1 MAMERA
7 FRGVVSKL
15 RRRHGEMAARGAAVP
30 FAVRANG
37 SAEAF
42 GEGEPAFTLVV
53 REPRALDALA
63 TLDGLLVGE
72 AYLAGAFDVE
82 GDFERVLEMRDLFSD
97 RHPFLYAWRFVQ
109 PKLFGRTR
117 SDEGWIAAHYDAD
130 PDFFLR
136 FLDTRHRAYSQGV
149 YARDDE
155 PLEDAVTRKLDFARE
170 AAEIR
175 PGSRVLDVGGGWGAF
190 TEYGGRH
197 DVRVTSLTLSRE
209 SERFIAGII
218 ERERLPCE
226 VRREHLFAHRP
237 AERYDAIV
245 VLGVT
250 EHLPDYPAT
259 LEKYRALLKPGGKVY
274 LDASASRKKYDV
286 SSFMERHVFPGN
298 GSPMCLHDYLGAVAA
313 SPFRLEGVH
322 DDRHS
327 YALTAREWARRL
339 DASAGEVE
347 RRWGRAHYR
356 KFRLYLWGCA
366 DALSRDAVQAY
377 RVVLGLPKAAA

>member
-1 MAMERA
+1 MEQA

-15 RRRHGEMAARGAAVP
+15 RRRHGEMAARGDAVP

-42 GEGEPAFTLVV
+42 GDGDPAFTFVV

-63 TLDGLLVGE
+63 SLDGLLVAE
-72 AYLAGAFDVE
+72 AYLGGALDVE
-82 GDFERVLEMRDLFSD
+82 GDLERVLAMRDLFSD

-109 PKLFGRTR
+109 PRLFGRVR

-170 AAEIR
+170 AAELR

-197 DVRVTSLTLSRE
+197 DVRVTSLTISRE
-209 SERFIAGII
+209 SERFIGGII

-259 LEKYRALLKPGGKVY
+259 LKKYRALLKPGGKVY

-298 GSPMCLHDYLGAVAA
+298 GSPMCLHDYLAAVAA

-339 DASAGEVE
+339 DAHAGEVE

-366 DALSRDAVQAY
+366 DGLSRDAVQAY